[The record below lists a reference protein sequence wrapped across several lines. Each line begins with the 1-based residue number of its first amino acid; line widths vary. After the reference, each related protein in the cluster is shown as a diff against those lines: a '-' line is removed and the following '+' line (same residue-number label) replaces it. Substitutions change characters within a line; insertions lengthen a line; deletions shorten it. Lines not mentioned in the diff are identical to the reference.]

1 MGTRP
6 LHPVFDLPV
15 SHLKMLN
22 DRTRTLRYF
31 EALREM
37 VRPDSVVV
45 DVGTGSGVLA
55 LAAAKAGAR
64 HVYAFEMGRMADA
77 AEALFAGNGMA
88 DRITVLRG
96 NAFDLGLPERADILV
111 SETIGREPLEQYA
124 LELSI
129 DARERLLKP
138 DGILI
143 PYGLTI
149 HATPVEIPADE
160 LDRVHF
166 TETTTARLAEW
177 YDMDFSPLATAVV
190 PRVMFKPGR
199 TVLNWPRL
207 AAPAEVAH
215 VDFAR
220 ATDRFVEQ
228 SAVAKIDRP
237 GTLNA
242 VLVSFDLLLSP
253 GSTFTT
259 HPDHVSPDN
268 SWKYTVELPEPVRV
282 EPGAEV
288 ELTYRYRVPGKQSGV
303 EISVR

>member
-1 MGTRP
+1 
-6 LHPVFDLPV
+6 
-15 SHLKMLN
+15 MLN
-22 DRTRTLRYF
+22 DRTRTQRYF
-31 EALREM
+31 EALRES

-64 HVYAFEMGRMADA
+64 HVYAFEIGRMADA

-88 DRITVLRG
+88 DRITLLRG
-96 NAFDLGLPERADILV
+96 DAFELELPEAADILV

-143 PYGLTI
+143 PHAMAI

-160 LDRVHF
+160 LDRIHF
-166 TETTTARLAEW
+166 TEATTARLRQW
-177 YDMDFSPLATAVV
+177 YDIDFTPLATAPV

-199 TVLNWPRL
+199 TVLGWPRL
-207 AAPAEVAH
+207 AAPVEVAF

-220 ATDRFVEQ
+220 ATERFVEQ
-228 SAVAKIDRP
+228 SGTAKVDRP
-237 GTLNA
+237 GTVNGI
-242 VLVSFDLLLSP
+242 LVSFDLRLSP

-259 HPDHVSPDN
+259 HPDRVSPDN
-268 SWKYTVELPEPVRV
+268 SWKYTVILPEPVSV
-282 EPGAEV
+282 EPGAELD
-288 ELTYRYRVPGKQSGV
+288 LTYRYRVPGRQPGV
-303 EISVR
+303 DLTIR